1 MASKV
6 TVTINKNVMKDITKE
21 QAGRLI
27 SAAEY
32 FAKVHSQ
39 RLSVPNPAPH
49 VNSSRPGEY
58 PRSRT
63 GKLAR
68 SVTYWP
74 SRVQEVAKKLE
85 ISLGYLPEA
94 FYGGILEKKM
104 RRLGLQR
111 TMTDIARQIASFMG
125 FKSRVS

>member
-6 TVTINKNVMKDITKE
+6 VVTINKNVMRDITKE
-21 QAGRLI
+21 QAGRMI

-32 FAKVHSQ
+32 FAKIHSQ
-39 RLSVPNPAPH
+39 RLSVPNPAPYN
-49 VNSSRPGEY
+49 NSSRPGEY

-74 SRVQEVAKKLE
+74 TRIQEVAKKLE
-85 ISLGYLPEA
+85 VSLGYLPQA
-94 FYGGILEKKM
+94 FYGGILEKRM

-111 TMTDIARQIASFMG
+111 TMADIARQIVSFMKM
-125 FKSRVS
+125 KSRVQ